1 MWKQIHTSNYE
12 INMLEKGFKEE
23 EIQRN
28 GKITTNR
35 KFLWD
40 ISLFQNQGNITLV
53 DSMLIKHHMKVCS
66 WSSFLTKKY
75 GVWCNI

>member
-1 MWKQIHTSNYE
+1 
-12 INMLEKGFKEE
+12 MLEKGFKEE

-66 WSSFLTKKY
+66 
-75 GVWCNI
+75 